1 MRRRVGIGAIDH
13 KKATESKF
21 KEKGSEL
28 ASEQL
33 RTLSENMET
42 FRGKLEEF
50 ATNYRHEI
58 RKNAQFRRQ
67 FQEMCASVGVDPL
80 ASSKGFWAE
89 KLGVGDFYYELGVQI
104 IEICMASSHRNGGII
119 SLEELRQRLVRS
131 RNRARKDEITS
142 DDILRAVAKLKSLGS
157 GFAALSLGDGR
168 YIIQSVPGELTMD
181 HARILEAAQQNGG
194 YVTVKFLMD
203 NMKWD
208 MARTERAI
216 EHLMKEGIAWVDLAT
231 PDRTPTYWFPALFQ
245 QM

>member
-21 KEKGSEL
+21 KEKSSEL

-33 RTLSENMET
+33 RTLSEQMET

-50 ATNYRHEI
+50 ASNYRNDI
-58 RKNAQFRRQ
+58 RKNGQFRRQ

-104 IEICMASSHRNGGII
+104 IEICMATSHRNGGII
-119 SLEELRQRLVRS
+119 SLEELRQRLVRT
-131 RNRARKDEITS
+131 RNRARKEEITS
-142 DDILRAVAKLKSLGS
+142 DDILRAVGKLKSLGS
-157 GFAALSLGDGR
+157 GFGAISLGDGR

-203 NMKWD
+203 NLKWD
-208 MARTERAI
+208 FARTERAI

-245 QM
+245 QS

>member
-33 RTLSENMET
+33 KTLSEQMET
-42 FRGKLEEF
+42 FRAKLEVF
-50 ATNYRHEI
+50 ASNYRHDI
-58 RKNAQFRRQ
+58 RKNGQFRRQ

-104 IEICMASSHRNGGII
+104 IEICMATNHRNGGII
-119 SLEELRQRLVRS
+119 SLEELRQRLVRT
-131 RNRARKDEITS
+131 RNRAKKEEITS
-142 DDILRAVAKLKSLGS
+142 DDILRAVGKLKSLGS
-157 GFAALSLGDGR
+157 VFAAISVGDGR

-181 HARILEAAQQNGG
+181 HARILEAAQHNGG
-194 YVTVKFLMD
+194 FVTIKFLMD
-203 NMKWD
+203 NFNWD
-208 MARTERAI
+208 LPRSERAI

-231 PDRTPTYWFPALFQ
+231 PDHKPTYWFPALFNQ
-245 QM
+245 S

>member
-33 RTLSENMET
+33 RTLSEQMET
-42 FRGKLEEF
+42 FRAKLEVF
-50 ATNYRHEI
+50 ATNYRHDI
-58 RKNAQFRRQ
+58 RKNGQFRRQ

-104 IEICMASSHRNGGII
+104 IEVCMATNHRNGGII
-119 SLEELRQRLVRS
+119 SLEELRQRLVRT
-131 RNRARKDEITS
+131 RNRARKEEITS
-142 DDILRAVAKLKSLGS
+142 DDILRAVGKLKSLGS
-157 GFAALSLGDGR
+157 GFAAISLGDGR

-181 HARILEAAQQNGG
+181 HARILEVAGHNNGN
-194 YVTVKFLMD
+194 VTAKFLMD
-203 NMKWD
+203 NLNWD
-208 MARTERAI
+208 MARTERAL
-216 EHLMKEGIAWVDLAT
+216 EHLIKEGIAWIDLA
-231 PDRTPTYWFPALFQ
+231 DRPPTYWFPALFHQ
-245 QM
+245 T